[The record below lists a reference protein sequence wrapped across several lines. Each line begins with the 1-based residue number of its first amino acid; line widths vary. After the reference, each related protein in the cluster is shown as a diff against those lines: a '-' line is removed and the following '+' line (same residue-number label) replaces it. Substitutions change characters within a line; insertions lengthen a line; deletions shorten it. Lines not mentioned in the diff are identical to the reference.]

1 MKKTITKIYRE
12 FTSSE
17 KNAGMLLFFCAI
29 ISLFIANSTFGEN
42 YIHFWD
48 EKIGFSFLNFDL
60 HYSIEHWI
68 NDGLMT
74 IFFLLVGLEIE
85 RELYAGE
92 LHPMKNAVLPIF
104 GAIGGMLFPALI
116 FVAINFGTSTVN
128 GFGIPMGTDI
138 AFALAVI
145 SLLGNRVPVSI
156 KILLTAIAI
165 IDDLGSIL
173 IIALFYGS
181 NIHYGF
187 LMASLSIFAFL
198 LVLNK
203 LKVHSLI
210 PYLVLGIPMWFFM
223 MQSGIHPTISGVLLA
238 FACPFGSGEEN
249 TPSIKLQHRLHLPV
263 AFIILPLFTIAN
275 TAIPFKTEFISGL
288 SGLHSF
294 GIGLGLV
301 LGKPL
306 GILISFFVVTKLK
319 IVKLPSGVTWYDIL
333 ALGCVAGIGFTMS
346 IFITQLAFTE
356 ELLIQSS
363 KMMILL
369 ASCMAGLLG
378 FLLFYFKRKAVF
390 SVTLP

>member
-1 MKKTITKIYRE
+1 MKTAITKIYRD

-17 KNAGMLLFFCAI
+17 KNAGLVLIFCTI
-29 ISLFIANSTFGEN
+29 ISLIVANSPVGES
-42 YIHFWD
+42 YIHFWHK
-48 EKIGFSFLNFDL
+48 KIGISFLNFDL

-92 LHPMKNAVLPIF
+92 LHPIKNALLPIF

-116 FVAINFGTSTVN
+116 FIIVNFGSSTLG

-145 SLLGNRVPVSI
+145 SLLGNRVPISI
-156 KILLTAIAI
+156 KILLIAIAI

-181 NIHYGF
+181 DIHYGF
-187 LMASLSIFAFL
+187 LIASLGIFVFL
-198 LVLNK
+198 LILNR

-238 FACPFGSGEEN
+238 FACPFSSGAEN

-263 AFIILPLFTIAN
+263 AFIILPLFTLAN
-275 TAIPFKTEFISGL
+275 TAIPFKTEFVSGL
-288 SGLHSF
+288 SGLHSM
-294 GIGLGLV
+294 GIGLGL
-301 LGKPL
+301 LIGKPL
-306 GILISFFVVTKLK
+306 GILLSFFVITKLK
-319 IVKLPSGVTWYDIL
+319 IVKLPDAVTWSDVL
-333 ALGCVAGIGFTMS
+333 ALGCIAGIGFTMS
-346 IFITQLAFTE
+346 IFITQLAFTD

-363 KMMILL
+363 KMMILI
-369 ASCMAGLLG
+369 ASCSAGLIG
-378 FLLFYFKRKAVF
+378 YLLYRFKK
-390 SVTLP
+390 

>member
-1 MKKTITKIYRE
+1 MKYKLTEIYKD

-17 KNAGMLLFFCAI
+17 KNAGLVLIFCTI
-29 ISLFIANSTFGEN
+29 ISLFVANTSIGEN
-42 YIHFWD
+42 YIHFWH
-48 EKIGFSFLNFDL
+48 KQIGFTFLNFDL

-92 LHPMKNAVLPIF
+92 LHPIKNALLPIF

-116 FVAINFGTSTVN
+116 FIVINFGTSTVS

-173 IIALFYGS
+173 IIALFYGAD
-181 NIHYGF
+181 IHYGF
-187 LMASLSIFAFL
+187 LLASLGIFVFL
-198 LVLNK
+198 LVLNI

-210 PYLVLGIPMWFFM
+210 PYLVLGVPMWFFM
-223 MQSGIHPTISGVLLA
+223 VQSGIHPTISGVLLA
-238 FACPFGSGEEN
+238 FACPFGKGEEHS
-249 TPSIKLQHRLHLPV
+249 PSIKLQHYLHLPV
-263 AFIILPLFTIAN
+263 AFIILPLFTLAN
-275 TAIPFKTEFISGL
+275 TAIPFKTEFVSGL
-288 SGLHSF
+288 SGLHSL
-294 GIGLGLV
+294 GIGLGL
-301 LGKPL
+301 LIGKPL
-306 GILISFFVVTKLK
+306 GILISFFVITKLK
-319 IVKLPSGVTWYDIL
+319 IVKLPEGIIWFDIL
-333 ALGCVAGIGFTMS
+333 ALGFIAGIGFTMS
-346 IFITQLAFTE
+346 IFITQLAFTD

-363 KMMILL
+363 KMMILI
-369 ASCMAGLLG
+369 ASCCAGLFG
-378 FLLFYFKRKAVF
+378 YHFFFFKRKDA
-390 SVTLP
+390 